1 MLRKHVVSLAVF
13 VAAGAAMLSA
23 CGSQDLAQGN
33 PVPAASNAADST
45 PLNLLQGT
53 GKSNNAAANTGDWAP
68 AGAPASVAQKWVQL
82 TASKAG
88 NLNPVI
94 VDGKGMT
101 LYRFDNDT
109 SNPPKSNCNGDCA
122 KTWPPVEIAPGGKI
136 FIAGVKKAD
145 VGVVKRDDG
154 YLQVTIKGHAIY
166 RFNKDTKP
174 GDTKGQGVGGTW
186 FGVQPNGEKSG
197 VGTGTTTAPPTGSGS
212 AALSATS
219 AILFDDANFSD
230 NGASQGVTG
239 PDCQAVPRPRVASS
253 ITTDGTLKLWTGP
266 NCTGQSVVINGDV
279 ANLGDIGFDNA
290 ILSLR
295 FAPSG
300 TAPSSTQT
308 STPNAGGG
316 ATTLTATSAILDS
329 GKNLSEPDGSQGI
342 GGPGCQ
348 NVGNPKGVSSIQAS
362 GTYKIWTGADCTGKS
377 MIVTG
382 NQLDL
387 GPIGFDKAVASIR
400 FAG

>member
-23 CGSQDLAQGN
+23 CGSQDLAQGT
-33 PVPAASNAADST
+33 PVPAAANTADST
-45 PLNLLQGT
+45 ALNLLQGT
-53 GKSNNAAANTGDWAP
+53 GKSNNAPADTGDWAP
-68 AGAPASVAQKWVQL
+68 AGAPASVVQKWVQL
-82 TASKAG
+82 TAGKAG

-122 KTWPPVEIAPGGKI
+122 KTWPPVEVAPGGKI

-154 YLQVTIKGHAIY
+154 NLQVTIKGHPIY
-166 RFNKDTKP
+166 RFSKDTKP

-197 VGTGTTTAPPTGSGS
+197 VGTGATTAPPTGPASS
-212 AALSATS
+212 TLSATS

-230 NGASQGVTG
+230 NGASQGVVG
-239 PDCQAVPRPRVASS
+239 PDCQTVPRPRVASS

-266 NCTGQSVVINGDV
+266 NCTGQSMVINGDV
-279 ANLGDIGFDNA
+279 ADLGAIGFDNA
-290 ILSLR
+290 VLSLR

-300 TAPSSTQT
+300 GAQT
-308 STPNAGGG
+308 STPNTG

-329 GKNLSEPDGSQGI
+329 GKNLSEPNGSQGI

-348 NVGNPKGVSSIQAS
+348 NVGNPKQVSSIQAS

-387 GPIGFDKAVASIR
+387 SAIGFDKAVASIR